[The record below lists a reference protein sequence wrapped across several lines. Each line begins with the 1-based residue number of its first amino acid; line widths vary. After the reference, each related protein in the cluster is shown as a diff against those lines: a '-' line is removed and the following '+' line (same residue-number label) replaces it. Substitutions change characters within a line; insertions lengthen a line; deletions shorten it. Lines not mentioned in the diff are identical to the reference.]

1 MTFKKIGLNLYFVL
15 LHPKALLN
23 KLIMKKKIDVVEY
36 APQILKAL
44 AKGGILLNT
53 EAEGRWNT
61 MTIGWATIGREWEKP
76 MFTVYVRTS
85 RFTHAQ
91 LEKNPSF
98 TVSIPVGEI
107 DRKILGQVGTKSGWK
122 IDKSKDYGLTLVPA
136 EVNGVSGIKEFPLTI
151 ECKVVYRQVQ
161 ERGDIHTDNVEHLYP
176 TDVEDDLLPR
186 NSRPHEVYYGEM

>member
-1 MTFKKIGLNLYFVL
+1 
-15 LHPKALLN
+15 
-23 KLIMKKKIDVVEY
+23 MKKKIDVVEY
-36 APQILKAL
+36 APQILRAL
-44 AKGGILLNT
+44 AKGGILLNS

-85 RFTHAQ
+85 RFTHSL

-98 TVSIPVGEI
+98 TVSVPMGEF

-122 IDKSKDYGLTLVPA
+122 IDKAKDYNLTLVPS

-151 ECKVVYRQVQ
+151 ECKVVYQKLQ
-161 ERGDIHTDNVEHLYP
+161 EIEEIHTDNVEHLYP
-176 TDVEDDLLPR
+176 SDEKDDLIPR
-186 NSRPHEVYYGEM
+186 NSRPHEVYYGEIVAAYIIED